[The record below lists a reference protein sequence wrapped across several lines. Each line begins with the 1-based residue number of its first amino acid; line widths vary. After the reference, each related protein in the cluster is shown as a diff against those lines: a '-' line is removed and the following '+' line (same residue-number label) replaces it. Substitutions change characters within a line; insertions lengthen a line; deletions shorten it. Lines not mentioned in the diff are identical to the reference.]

1 MCVPCKDWFVA
12 RKLDGI
18 LQEQTRE
25 NIPNSMK
32 NDPWRYFALRPFE
45 GADEIPDD
53 WAQAFHGTWFPTLW
67 SILDTQGISASTD
80 MSEVHESHYLGSKV
94 YVTPK
99 LETAISCAGAQNLF
113 GDGMFYRCLLELRV
127 PLGLVY
133 KRTVRGGQRWTFDAD
148 LIRIVGVWIISN
160 CGNMK
165 GYDYLRFWNPE
176 QEVLPVGIKQA
187 GNGVIGVH
195 AFIGISF

>member
-1 MCVPCKDWFVA
+1 MA

-32 NDPWRYFALRPFE
+32 NDHWRYFALRPFE

-99 LETAISCAGAQNLF
+99 LETAISCAGAQNLLAMECSIGASWSF
-113 GDGMFYRCLLELRV
+113 GFLWGWFTNEQSEAANDGHLML
-127 PLGLVY
+127 
-133 KRTVRGGQRWTFDAD
+133 T
-148 LIRIVGVWIISN
+148 
-160 CGNMK
+160 
-165 GYDYLRFWNPE
+165 
-176 QEVLPVGIKQA
+176 
-187 GNGVIGVH
+187 
-195 AFIGISF
+195 